1 MKSGGLS
8 LVEEHSVVSVTG
20 NANAEVL
27 LHPNRRWVYVSSR
40 GVGSVTLFHLNVTNG
55 AKLTPVLTKVQE
67 IRLTGTWPRSMAL
80 SPQGNNNAD
89 ILRVQSRDYS

>member
-1 MKSGGLS
+1 M
-8 LVEEHSVVSVTG
+8 EEHKVVSVTG

-27 LHPNRRWVYVSSR
+27 LHPNRGWVYVSSR
-40 GVGSVTLFHLNVTNG
+40 GVGSVTVFHLNDDKG
-55 AKLTPVLTKVQE
+55 SSDLLTKVQE

-89 ILRVQSRDYS
+89 YHLVTM